1 MGIIMKI
8 ENFYPVFRY
17 IASKQLNHLQKKDAS
32 TWKSEWAEFFLNDLI
47 NFQYEDIIAVD
58 FKEKQN
64 SQGMDKG
71 LKAKFQE
78 LDYMLSWVFLGAVP
92 EDYFSMVFNKKGWA
106 WRNHHI
112 TRQRLRF
119 LKRKFNSDSDSLL
132 LLDDKAKFCKHWERF
147 IHRKWCIPD
156 EIPLEEFEERFKG
169 VEKLIA
175 KRRIGKGGK
184 GIAVFDLNETGF
196 EEIYEWVLSQKGS
209 YIVEEYHKQTGWLH
223 KVNPSS
229 LNTIRVATIS
239 INGKTDVIFSYLRVG
254 VEGAFVDNIH
264 SGGIR
269 FPIDRHTG
277 KVFKGMNY
285 QIHDVEK
292 HPDSGVNLYGETI
305 PKWDEII
312 ELCKKAHDLA
322 PDSLHLVG
330 WDVCLDEDDISLIE
344 GNGGPGFPPI
354 ENPHEDWWNDMK
366 NYLSLLEGN

>member
-1 MGIIMKI
+1 MKI
-8 ENFYPVFRY
+8 ESFYPVFRY
-17 IASKQLNHLQKKDAS
+17 IASRQLNHLLKKDAS
-32 TWKSEWAEFFLNDLI
+32 NWKSEWAEFFLNDLI

-58 FKEKQN
+58 FKEKQKA
-64 SQGMDKG
+64 QGMDKG

-92 EDYFSMVFNKKGWA
+92 EDYFSMVFNKKSWH

-119 LKRKFNSDSDSLL
+119 LKRKFNSDSQSLA
-132 LLDDKAKFCKHWERF
+132 LLDDKAEFCKHWESF
-147 IHRKWCIPD
+147 IHRKWCVPS
-156 EIPLEEFEERFKG
+156 EISIEEFEEKFRD

-175 KRRIGKGGK
+175 KRIIGKGGK
-184 GIAVFDLNETGF
+184 GIVLFDLNETGF
-196 EEIYEWVLSQKGS
+196 EEIYGWVLSQKEE

-277 KVFKGMNY
+277 KIFKGMNY
-285 QIHDVEK
+285 QISDVEK

-305 PKWDEII
+305 PKWDETI
-312 ELCKKAHDLA
+312 ELCKKAHELA

-354 ENPHEDWWNDMK
+354 ENPHEDWWKDMK
-366 NYLSLLEGN
+366 NYLSQLEVNNYK